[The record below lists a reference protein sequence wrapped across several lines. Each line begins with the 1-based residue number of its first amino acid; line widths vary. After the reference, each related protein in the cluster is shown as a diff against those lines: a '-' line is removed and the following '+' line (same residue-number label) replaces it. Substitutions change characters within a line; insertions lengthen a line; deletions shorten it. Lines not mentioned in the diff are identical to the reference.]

1 MVVKQLVYIFAL
13 LLTFPPDMN
22 AQAAFKIDA
31 GLQWIYK
38 NYPQEKVYVHTDKN
52 QYIAG
57 QSLWLSIYA
66 ISYGIPSELSKIVYI
81 QLISPNGNVEAHAKL
96 QMEKG
101 KAAGGLVLPD
111 SLRSDVYEL
120 RCFTA
125 WMLNFDENFIFHKT
139 IIIQNPA
146 QQVKQ
151 FVTKVPTGNNYHINF
166 LPEGGDLVDGILCNL
181 AFKAVDMSGLPVEVS
196 GEVVDEQKNQVA
208 TLKTVHGG
216 MGSFSFIPHIPHGYS
231 GRIRFNDGQLTD
243 VPLPSIKPFGVVLK
257 VIEQN
262 DSEVNIAIF
271 HRDEYINQYQDLV
284 LAVYESSG
292 RFAVYPLQVEKGKN
306 IFSIKKAQFSSGILR
321 LTLFSS
327 NEVPLAERVIFLDK
341 KDRLN
346 IELSKDSLSFK
357 SRSDNQLT
365 IQVNNTDGEKDTANF
380 SVAVT
385 DADIVPLDSLS
396 DNIYSS
402 MFLSSELRGYIYDPS
417 YYFQNTDDKVKETLD
432 LIMLTNGWRHFKWE
446 NALSERAIDLKYK
459 VEKEQ
464 DLEGEIDGF
473 DMKFFNRE
481 NYKLKILIQN
491 EDSSKYIG
499 YAEPDSNG
507 RFILSDYPVKGKS
520 IVFYEWVKGGKG
532 KGKMKDLK
540 VKLFNNSQDSFRIA
554 PYLPRT
560 SESTVSIIKDTNE
573 INYMLR
579 QQKGMLKPVTVRGH
593 VPTKTE
599 RVISKYVS
607 NEFMEGRASSID
619 FINNFYPN
627 SNRMFEFLMGRFPG
641 LVIRGTEDFPV
652 FEYEGMATLHNSA
665 SDSGGNPTAVP
676 YFYVN
681 EVLTSWEDVKNIPFS
696 DIALI
701 QFLPPPVAIAPFNG
715 GFRGVITI
723 YLKRG
728 DETEVLSGI
737 TENYNRY
744 SFNGFNI
751 TREFYS
757 PDYSHKNFDT
767 SVQDIR
773 STLYW
778 NPHLSSDADGR
789 VHIQFYNSDKAKR
802 YRVVIEGMDRNGRLG
817 SFTTILSK

>member
-13 LLTFPPDMN
+13 ILTFPPETN

-31 GLQWIYK
+31 GLQWFYK
-38 NYPQEKVYVHTDKN
+38 NYPQEKVYVHTDKD

-57 QSLWLSIYA
+57 QSLWFSIYA
-66 ISYGIPSELSKIVYI
+66 ISYGTPSDISKIVYI
-81 QLISPNGNVEAHAKL
+81 QLISSNGNVAAQAKL

-101 KAAGGLVLPD
+101 KAAGSLILPD

-125 WMLNFDENFIFHKT
+125 WMLNFDELFIFHKS

-146 QQVKQ
+146 QRAKQVI
-151 FVTKVPTGNNYHINF
+151 TKVTNVDRYHIDF
-166 LPEGGDLVDGILCNL
+166 LPEGGDLVDGILCNT
-181 AFKAVDMSGLPVEVS
+181 AFKAIDMNGLPVEVT
-196 GEVVDEQKNQVA
+196 GEVVDDQKNQVA
-208 TLKTVHGG
+208 TLETVHDG
-216 MGSFSFIPHIPHGYS
+216 MGIFSFIPHIPHEYS
-231 GRIRFNDGQLTD
+231 GRVRFNNGQTID
-243 VPLPSIKPFGVVLK
+243 IPLPSIKPFGVVLK

-271 HRDEYINQYQDLV
+271 HRDEYANQYQDLV
-284 LAVYESSG
+284 LAVHESSG
-292 RFAVYPLQVEKGKN
+292 KFAVYPLQIEKGKN
-306 IFSIKKAQFSSGILR
+306 IFSINKKQFSNGILR
-321 LTLFSS
+321 LSLFSE
-327 NEVPLAERVIFLDK
+327 NEVPLAERVLFLDK

-346 IELSKDSLSFK
+346 IGLSKDSLSFK
-357 SRSDNQLT
+357 SRSNNQFT
-365 IQVNNTDGEKDTANF
+365 IQIKNTDGENDTTNF

-385 DADIVPLDSLS
+385 DADSVPMDSLS

-402 MFLSSELRGYIYDPS
+402 ILLSSELNGYIHDPS
-417 YYFQNTDDKVKETLD
+417 YYFQKTDDKVKRALD

-446 NALSERAIDLKYK
+446 DALNEKTIDLKYT

-464 DLEGEIDGF
+464 DLEGEIEEYN
-473 DMKFFNRE
+473 MNLLNKE

-491 EDSSKYIG
+491 EDSSKFIG

-520 IVFYEWVKGGKG
+520 TVYYEWVKVGKG
-532 KGKMKDLK
+532 KGKIKDLK
-540 VKLFNNSQDSFRIA
+540 VKLFSNSQDSFRIA

-560 SESTVSIIKDTNE
+560 SESIVSIFKDTNE
-573 INYMLR
+573 ISYVLS

-627 SNRMFEFLMGRFPG
+627 NNRMFEFLMGRFPG
-641 LVIRGTEDFPV
+641 LTITGTEDFPV
-652 FEYEGMATLHNSA
+652 FEYEGTATLHNSA

-701 QFLPPPVAIAPFNG
+701 QFLPPPVAMAPFNG
-715 GFRGVITI
+715 GFRGVITV

-728 DETEVLSGI
+728 DETEAVSGI

-744 SFNGFNI
+744 SYNGFNI

-757 PDYSHKNFDT
+757 PDYSHKNFDA

-778 NPHLSSDADGR
+778 NPNLYTDADGR
-789 VHIQFYNSDKAKR
+789 VHFHFYNSDKAKR
-802 YRVVIEGMDRNGRLG
+802 FRVVIEGMDKKGRLG
-817 SFTTILSK
+817 NFTAILSE